1 MLQLLL
7 LIFFGWLVTNYRQP
21 VMFSGLAT
29 GLFFVLGL
37 VFEAGVAAASVSA
50 ISVLVFSIPYFWLID
65 RYSDSIFIWLCVL
78 AGFPFLWLVAWSYV

>member
-1 MLQLLL
+1 
-7 LIFFGWLVTNYRQP
+7 
-21 VMFSGLAT
+21 MFSGLAT

-78 AGFPFLWLVAWSYV
+78 AGSPFLWLVAWSYV

>member
-7 LIFFGWLVTNYRQP
+7 LMFFGWLVTNYKRP
-21 VMFSGLAT
+21 VLFASLAA

-37 VFEAGVAAASVSA
+37 VFETGLAAASISA
-50 ISVLVFSIPYFWLID
+50 VSVLIFSVPYFWLID

-78 AGFPFLWLVAWSYV
+78 AGFPCLWLAAWSHV